1 MHMYVRKLEKK
12 GAWKFPKFGEKHK
25 PVYFKNTRATTR
37 HMDENTQ
44 SNPRL
49 ACYFQSNTTQGLHAS
64 PEGTSSNH
72 RSLDTRPHC
81 SN

>member
-1 MHMYVRKLEKK
+1 LYKRVGRRKNAYVRKEIGKK

-49 ACYFQSNTTQGLHAS
+49 ACYFQSNTTQRAARFARRDKLK
-64 PEGTSSNH
+64 P
-72 RSLDTRPHC
+72 
-81 SN
+81 